1 MPTNTW
7 FGLGLGTKNMASD
20 SDMIMVDALNRKAFD
35 MYAVGNRKPLQD
47 DSQDLQFLFEQTG
60 SETI

>member
-47 DSQDLQFLFEQTG
+47 D
-60 SETI
+60 